1 MFVEYDIITKVFN
14 STGQTGCI
22 NVKKTVT
29 TQPRNL
35 SHVLVDVFF
44 LIGEWRNGRRYPIIR
59 EAELKTAL
67 WVRILSYLHIS
78 RDGGSWSA
86 RQAHNLEIVGSNPT
100 PATNLKKLLS

>member
-1 MFVEYDIITKVFN
+1 MFVEYDNIYEERGLWSNPRLLLSGSRN
-14 STGQTGCI
+14 SYPMSWWMCC
-22 NVKKTVT
+22 
-29 TQPRNL
+29 
-35 SHVLVDVFF
+35 F
-44 LIGEWRNGRRYPIIR
+44 LIGEWRNGRRYPIIG